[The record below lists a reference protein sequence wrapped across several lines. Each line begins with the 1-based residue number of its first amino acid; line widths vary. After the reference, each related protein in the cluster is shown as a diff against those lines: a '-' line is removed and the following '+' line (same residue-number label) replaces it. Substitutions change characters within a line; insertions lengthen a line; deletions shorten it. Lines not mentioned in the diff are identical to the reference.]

1 MPRKGPIKER
11 TLLTRA
17 TRLTLTAAL
26 AALASS
32 SVWAQTAFVEKKG
45 VQEFTGQMLV
55 RPWTSTELQAQGLS
69 PAAASQRASAATLR
83 LDGLVLETHLEVN
96 QYVVRVPAGMNEN
109 TYAAQLMATG
119 AYKYAS
125 PNWKLF
131 TQRKPNDTL
140 YGQQWHH
147 QTIKSELGW
156 DIHTGVGVIVAIC
169 DTGVD
174 LTHPDLRPNLVSGFN
189 AVTEKRQVDGGEVN
203 DLNGHGTHCA
213 GDAAAIGNNGRGVS
227 GVGWN
232 LRVMP
237 VRVSDSPGGG
247 AFFDDI
253 LGGARWGAENGAKVS
268 SCSYSGVD
276 QEVVEESGAYIR
288 TKGGTLLYAAGND
301 NRNLNRFDFPN
312 TIVVGASAPGDVKA
326 GFSAYGRLVDLFAPG
341 VGILSTTNGGG
352 YGPASGTSMACPVA
366 AGLFALVHSVNPR
379 LTPLQKEQII
389 KSTCDRIGDP
399 AIFGAGRINVARAVA
414 AARSSVLV
422 DTIVGPGTVTVSFGT
437 LTRGVLGNYTAV
449 DKAAAVLRSSRI
461 QGVGEAAGVT
471 ATYTLANPTRI
482 QGLSVGVHASNDVT
496 QPTGGSIFLWNYTT
510 GRFDLMQTN
519 PVPFIGSQIRVAV
532 PAASMPRYMSG
543 GQVRVMYRALAS
555 DTRNGRAAPFN
566 LSLDQVALLV
576 QTESQ

>member
-1 MPRKGPIKER
+1 
-11 TLLTRA
+11 
-17 TRLTLTAAL
+17 LTLTAAL
-26 AALASS
+26 AALAST
-32 SVWAQTAFVEKKG
+32 SVWAQAAFVEKKG

-69 PAAASQRASAATLR
+69 AAAANQKAGAATLR
-83 LDGLVLETHLEVN
+83 IDDLVLETHLEVN

-109 TYAAQLMATG
+109 SYATQLMATG
-119 AYKYAS
+119 AYKYVT
-125 PNWKLF
+125 PNWRLF
-131 TQRKPNDTL
+131 TQAKPNDTQ
-140 YGQQWHH
+140 YSQQWHH

-174 LTHPDLRPNLVSGFN
+174 LTHPDLRANLVSGYN
-189 AVTEKRQVDGGEVN
+189 AVVEKRQVDGGQVN

-247 AFFDDI
+247 AALDDI

-268 SCSYSGVD
+268 SCSYAGVD
-276 QEVVEESGAYIR
+276 NEPVEESGAYIR
-288 TKGGTLLYAAGND
+288 SKGGVLLYAAGND
-301 NRNLNRFDFPN
+301 NRNLNRLDFPT

-379 LTPLQKEQII
+379 LTPAQKEQIV

-399 AIFGAGRINVARAVA
+399 AIFGAGRINVGRAVA
-414 AARSSVLV
+414 AARNSVLV
-422 DTIVGPGTVTVSFGT
+422 ESIVGPGSVTVSFGT
-437 LTRGVLGNYTAV
+437 LIRGVLANYTTV
-449 DKAAAVLRSSRI
+449 DRATAVLRSSRI
-461 QGVGEAAGVT
+461 QNVGEVAGIT
-471 ATYTLANPTRI
+471 ATYTLPNPTRI
-482 QGLSVGVHASNDVT
+482 QGLAVAVHAANDVT
-496 QPTGGSIFLWNYTT
+496 QATGGSIFLWNYST

-519 PVPFIGSQIRVAV
+519 PVGFIGGQVRLSV
-532 PAASMPRYMSG
+532 PTTSFSRYMSG

-555 DTRNGRAAPFN
+555 DTRSGRAAPFN
-566 LSLDQVALLV
+566 LTLDQVALLV
-576 QTESQ
+576 QAESQ